1 MSITADPS
9 QICRGPVTRVA
20 YIIKV
25 WNDGNVNLSA
35 VTIGHDIPGD
45 FTTQFLVANG
55 GSDLLTTDQHVGN
68 AVMFTVFQDISGAT
82 TNQASAEGFYPD
94 SGTLVEDTAE
104 VTVTDVVCEISGYK
118 FQDLLGDGSSL
129 SPLSGWIINLYNAD
143 ESRLLDTRT
152 TQADGSYSF
161 LSTDT
166 TYALGEGDYVVREV
180 IQPNWQQ
187 TYPGV
192 GSDFAFNVTL
202 DALTAPVA
210 SQQDFH
216 NSIVYNRGRM
226 TGGGSIFDLGFRNDI
241 EGIRGGRG
249 SGGRI
254 THGFQLRY
262 DLSVPSRL
270 QINWDRGN
278 SFHLTELTIA
288 ECGYNEEG
296 YPEYHGVGVGRCNGV
311 DGFEVDFTFSDHG
324 PGYQDLAG
332 IIVQCGEWTSA
343 IVGDS
348 FEVTTESGEVW
359 IESDH
364 RAHNNLHLGNHQ
376 AHDWDTVGRTGAGD
390 TTSVDGITVT
400 FQYEETNGVTPTDPF
415 CTPLVRRTDKPGNN
429 DFVYEL
435 GETWVYT
442 CSTTVLTNRVSQY
455 ATAGG
460 NHSADGG
467 ARWASAASSVR
478 RTVATDHSAGTVS
491 FTFSMSN
498 LSQNNLSSPSPSD
511 TQCDPLLRME
521 DDPGNNDNVFEPDE
535 TWVYTCSNPRPR
547 RSTRAAPALWRATA
561 NPAQRA
567 APALWRAPDNPAQ
580 RAAPAQG
587 RAPASP
593 AQHPA
598 TASPAQRAAQGPATA
613 SRAQRAAQGPARPV
627 RLNGQLRYRLRPI
640 RLNGQLRY
648 RLRPI
653 RLNGQLRYRLR
664 PVGLNGQ
671 LRDRLQRQLP
681 AGHRGTGQ
689 PKLLVGPVPG
699 GNGGRCQWF
708 PGGAGDG
715 RGAARVHR
723 LDLGT

>member
-55 GSDLLTTDQHVGN
+55 GSDLLTTDQHAGN

-82 TNQASAEGFYPD
+82 INQASAEGFYPD

-254 THGFQLRY
+254 THGFQLRC

-535 TWVYTCSNPRPR
+535 TWVYTCSNPLTAPVDQGSSGSVEGSGQSGSAGSSGSVEGSGQSGSAGSSGSGEGSGQSGSAPGYGQSG
-547 RSTRAAPALWRATA
+547 STGSSGTGYGQSGSTGSSGTGTASPAQRAAQVPATA

-567 APALWRAPDNPAQ
+567 AQVP
-580 RAAPAQG
+580 
-587 RAPASP
+587 
-593 AQHPA
+593 
-598 TASPAQRAAQGPATA
+598 TTA
-613 SRAQRAAQGPARPV
+613 SRAQRAAQGPAPAATPRRSPRHRTAKTLGGPGTWRKRRP
-627 RLNGQLRYRLRPI
+627 L
-640 RLNGQLRY
+640 
-648 RLRPI
+648 
-653 RLNGQLRYRLR
+653 
-664 PVGLNGQ
+664 PVVPRRSRRRTRCSQSSPPGL
-671 LRDRLQRQLP
+671 
-681 AGHRGTGQ
+681 
-689 PKLLVGPVPG
+689 
-699 GNGGRCQWF
+699 
-708 PGGAGDG
+708 GDM
-715 RGAARVHR
+715 RMR
-723 LDLGT
+723 